1 MGCDSERLSQQS
13 SRCVPRKEIVY
24 LSMIFVGQ
32 TIRTK
37 EKAYIYI
44 NEDSKGFLFTVCGQ
58 IILIPMYHPPLSHKI
73 CCCIFRQVPQVL
85 VQCNAKQSQE
95 PPIQQPFDFFFVH
108 IKIKCIVGMPGEAE
122 ATEKSLVRTSL
133 CKTPI
138 PLHYLPMLHHT
149 HPHKH
154 RMLTPRY
161 QKRMKDSSS
170 TQACHYVRL
179 HGYCTKS
186 MVNSQKEVNPPS
198 NAAVL
203 WWFYNNILEWTHFS
217 CRVQLLIY
225 FDWKTGSYKQV
236 TGD

>member
-1 MGCDSERLSQQS
+1 
-13 SRCVPRKEIVY
+13 
-24 LSMIFVGQ
+24 
-32 TIRTK
+32 
-37 EKAYIYI
+37 
-44 NEDSKGFLFTVCGQ
+44 
-58 IILIPMYHPPLSHKI
+58 
-73 CCCIFRQVPQVL
+73 
-85 VQCNAKQSQE
+85 
-95 PPIQQPFDFFFVH
+95 
-108 IKIKCIVGMPGEAE
+108 MPGEAE

-186 MVNSQKEVNPPS
+186 MVNSQKEVNHPLMQP
-198 NAAVL
+198 
-203 WWFYNNILEWTHFS
+203 FS
-217 CRVQLLIY
+217 GGFIITFLSGLTSVVVYSC
-225 FDWKTGSYKQV
+225 
-236 TGD
+236 